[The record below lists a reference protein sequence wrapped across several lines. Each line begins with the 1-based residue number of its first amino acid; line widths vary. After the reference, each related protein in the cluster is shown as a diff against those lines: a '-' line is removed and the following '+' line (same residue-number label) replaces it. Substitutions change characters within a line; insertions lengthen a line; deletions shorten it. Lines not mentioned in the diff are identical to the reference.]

1 MDFSFYLF
9 KNIQNI
15 SHSRAKHIFHFVIIL
30 KSIFT
35 YIFKLLY
42 FIFWNLIISL
52 PYVGGKE
59 LPAENLMVFSWSLNT
74 YFSHWELLMIF
85 FHNSHHFCTFT
96 KFIMSRERCVNSF
109 TLLSVFIQINL
120 LLFNMGALLFW
131 VMIAYLQSFLSQFYE
146 RNFTEKLILCNYFS
160 QRFLKILLLKY
171 VKEGMNN
178 GVDGQLHFFTSIKF
192 FENNSGPGWSPWGIT
207 LFQNFL
213 VKSF

>member
-15 SHSRAKHIFHFVIIL
+15 SHNRAKHIFHFIIIL

-42 FIFWNLIISL
+42 FIFWKLIISL

-59 LPAENLMVFSWSLNT
+59 LPPENLMVSSWSLNT

-96 KFIMSRERCVNSF
+96 KFIMSREICVNSF
-109 TLLSVFIQINL
+109 TLLSVFIQINFQL
-120 LLFNMGALLFW
+120 KVAVQYGCSLIFGDDGIFVVFFPPSSMKE
-131 VMIAYLQSFLSQFYE
+131 ISQKSSSFVITFP
-146 RNFTEKLILCNYFS
+146 KD
-160 QRFLKILLLKY
+160 FLKFY
-171 VKEGMNN
+171 
-178 GVDGQLHFFTSIKF
+178 F
-192 FENNSGPGWSPWGIT
+192 
-207 LFQNFL
+207 
-213 VKSF
+213 